1 MIQRIF
7 RASRCMA
14 SRLVAALCL
23 SVLFASTLCAQNVTI
38 SPSTGKLIAG
48 LTKEDEVGFQNGASS
63 LWRHEQL
70 PLTMLLSDESELT
83 ASGQLKVPAG
93 DISLD
98 ETQGMYVITG
108 GKTVKT
114 HINISLPKGYR
125 FTGYKLVF
133 LNNYNGK
140 PYRGNMR
147 SAQNKT
153 IYEIDGSFN
162 TSAPKTTPVKLGST
176 DSNEDFVIER
186 TSTTETDMGNNLY
199 FYIDHDKDE
208 YFAVTL
214 KYCELYFTAEGAFS
228 SAVVPAEIMS
238 QGVNMLGAPFAT
250 SRLDIGEIK
259 PNTKAGK
266 TFYSYNYNNVKDL
279 YASNILYQEDAV
291 TTEGKLPTQPG
302 NGSIQALQ
310 YYGKPHYA
318 LGNNTYYVETPTEA
332 TTQNGKTI
340 PLGYRITK
348 AKINYEYGYK
358 TDSKYISVDN
368 EYVLNPAFTPS
379 PYTLTAY
386 GTDKSNAYKTVQV
399 RAGGKGSIELTN
411 LNNDAVKF
419 KVNGLTENTKALI
432 TVELTLEALNPF
444 VNSID
449 IVCHSMVED
458 GPELMQQFTSNDFQV
473 SGGKFLFY
481 VPNDFFNGGERKCR
495 FTFENLYSKY
505 GDATYGSDAPHN
517 ARYFFVKSKYYND
530 TNGKQYST
538 TGNEQA
544 STKIATS
551 SCGDQA
557 FKYSNIDQLN
567 NNNTSGTTAY
577 LEEYPY
583 SDNLYKEQSGTFTDN
598 IVIDVNGEKKCYL
611 FTGDETRWNVAPT
624 TGIEHRNY
632 AYYLMNL
639 RLETKDYSARCDL
652 KKIYEHT
659 CYDLDGKDADK
670 AMYGGKFKAVD
681 NVTHEVLP
689 SESAYITINMM
700 QKALTEALAK
710 EGADVTRKQVLYLD
724 YTNLYSV
731 YLPKDA
737 DIKKLTEPLNPN
749 CLFYFPK
756 RTSRNVD
763 NFVQKTASGDYR
775 ACKNIILTDKQP
787 FYAPYKITVPAENYV
802 SYTRQITVPA
812 NGKVANATVM
822 LPFAL
827 KLENG
832 VHTNATNDGCKFTL
846 RKMDNTNCLALDE
859 NEQNTPK
866 NFYAKAKFNPV
877 AGIEY
882 SKPNEPYFVTVEKAP
897 GDGEVSF
904 IATQYG
910 ADIAATSAMNDDYT
924 FDGETATGKLGS
936 SSFTFKNHASYAG
949 RQFKAHESQVFYF
962 AKNMFLYCQNL
973 RPSYEWL
980 YVYPFRGYYNVQGQS
995 NGAKLMAL
1003 NPVFDWNF
1011 DDTTGIDELTDKP
1024 DLAVVAGEKAL
1035 TVMAQADT
1043 TVQIYASNGTIVK
1056 RLKVNK
1062 GEQRTVSLPSGFYV
1076 VNDTKII
1083 VR

>member
-1 MIQRIF
+1 MIQRFF
-7 RASRCMA
+7 RVSRGVAS
-14 SRLVAALCL
+14 LFITALWLFLL
-23 SVLFASTLCAQNVTI
+23 SANTLSAQNVTI
-38 SPSTGKLIAG
+38 SPATGKLIAG
-48 LTKEDEVGFQNGASS
+48 LTKEGEVAFQQGGSS

-70 PLTMLLSDESELT
+70 PLTMLLSDDPDLT
-83 ASGQLKVPAG
+83 ASGQLKIPAG
-93 DISLD
+93 DISVD

-108 GKTVKT
+108 GKITST

-125 FTGYKLVF
+125 FTGYKLIF
-133 LNNYNGK
+133 LNNLNGK
-140 PYRGNMR
+140 EYMGTMY

-153 IYEIDGSFN
+153 IYETDGSFN

-186 TSTTETDMGNNLY
+186 TSTAENDMGNNLY
-199 FYIDHDKDE
+199 FYIDHDDK
-208 YFAVTL
+208 YNFFAVTL

-228 SAVVPAEIMS
+228 SAVVPTKIASES
-238 QGVNMLGAPFAT
+238 VNMIGAPFAT
-250 SRLDIGEIK
+250 SRVDIGEIK
-259 PNTKAGK
+259 PNTKAGQ
-266 TFYSYNYNNVKDL
+266 TFYSYHYKNVKDL

-291 TTEGKLPTQPG
+291 NTDGKLPATPG

-310 YYGKPHYA
+310 NDGKLYYA
-318 LGNNTYYVETPTEA
+318 VGNNTYYVETPTEA
-332 TTQNGKTI
+332 TTQNGIII

-348 AKINYEYGYK
+348 AKINYHYGTK
-358 TDSKYISVDN
+358 SEDN
-368 EYVLNPAFTPS
+368 TNPAFTPS
-379 PYTLTAY
+379 PYTLTVY
-386 GTDKSNAYKTVQV
+386 STDKNKPYKTVEV
-399 RAGGKGSIELTN
+399 KEGEGSIELTN

-419 KVNGLTENTKALI
+419 NVSGLEDNTKALI

-449 IVCHSMVED
+449 VVCHSRVPD
-458 GPELMQQFTSNDFQV
+458 GPELMQQFTNHDFQV
-473 SGGKFLFY
+473 SGGKFVFY
-481 VPNDFFNGGERKCR
+481 VPKEFIDNSGEQKCH

-505 GDATYGSDAPHN
+505 GDETYQQTDPRH

-530 TNGKQYST
+530 TNGKQHST

-544 STKIATS
+544 STKITTS
-551 SCGDQA
+551 SCGNHA
-557 FKYSNIDQLN
+557 FKYNNIDKLDN
-567 NNNTSGTTAY
+567 KNTSTTTSY

-583 SDNLYKEQSGTFTDN
+583 SDNFYKEQGGTFTDN
-598 IVIDVNGEKKCYL
+598 IEIDVNGEKKCYL
-611 FTGDETRWNVAPT
+611 FTGDETRWNIAPT
-624 TGIEHRNY
+624 TGIEHRSY
-632 AYYLMNL
+632 AYYLMNM
-639 RLETKDYSARCDL
+639 RLEIKEYLVRCDL

-659 CYDLDGKDADK
+659 CYNLDGKDADK
-670 AMYGGKFKAVD
+670 AMYGGAFKTID
-681 NVTHEVLP
+681 NITKEDLP
-689 SESAYITINMM
+689 SDSAYITISMM
-700 QKALTEALAK
+700 QKALAEALEK
-710 EGADVTRKQVLYLD
+710 VGTDVTSKQVLYLD
-724 YTNLYSV
+724 CSNMYSV
-731 YLPKDA
+731 YLPKDV
-737 DIKKLTEPLNPN
+737 DIRQLTQQLNPN

-756 RTSRNVD
+756 RTSCNVN

-775 ACKNIILTDKQP
+775 ACKNIVITDKQP

-802 SYTRQITVPA
+802 SYTRLITVPA

-832 VHTNATNDGCKFTL
+832 VHTNATNDECKFTL

-859 NEQNTPK
+859 NERNTAK
-866 NFYAKAKFNPV
+866 NFYAKAKFTPV
-877 AGIEY
+877 AGAEY
-882 SKPNEPYFVTVEKAP
+882 SKPNEPYFVTVENAPVGDNKA
-897 GDGEVSF
+897 SF

-910 ADIAATSAMNDDYT
+910 ADITATTAMNDDYT

-949 RQFKAHESQVFYF
+949 HQFKAHESQVFYF

-973 RPSYEWL
+973 RPSHEWL

-995 NGAKLMAL
+995 NGAKLMAF

-1011 DDTTGIDELTDKP
+1011 DDTTGINELTDKP
-1024 DLAVVAGEKAL
+1024 DLAVVTGEKNL
-1035 TVMAQADT
+1035 TIMAQTDT

-1056 RLKVNK
+1056 RLKVSK
-1062 GEQRTVSLPSGFYV
+1062 GEQRTVSLPNGFYV
-1076 VNDTKII
+1076 VNGTKIV